1 MQKEIWRLAIPN
13 ILSNITVP
21 LLSMVDAILMGHLND
36 PKYLGAVA
44 VGGVIFNF
52 IYWNVGFLRM
62 GTTGLTAQAYG
73 RKDDKNIILL
83 LAQALLV
90 AISLG
95 IFVLCLQKP
104 LEIFAFWLV
113 EGSAEVEFLA
123 KQYYQIRIWAAPATI
138 ALYAFNGWFLGMQNA
153 RYLMYVMLTINL
165 INIVFS
171 IIFVY
176 LLGMTSEGVAYSTVL
191 AQYTGLGLAV
201 FLFLKKYTALLSHFE
216 QKLLWQIA
224 NFKHFFAVNSNIFIR
239 TFFLLITFAF
249 FTLQSAKA
257 GDTVLSANQILLEYL
272 MLMSYFT
279 DGFAFAA
286 ESLVGKYIG
295 AKNSEKLKQSIYYS
309 FRAGFVLAISATIV
323 YALMG
328 EKLLLLFTENQDII
342 AQASPYLPWLILL
355 PIVSMS
361 AYIWDGIYIGA
372 TAAVAMRNTMVA
384 STVLF
389 YLPVYFLLEPYLGNH
404 ALWLAL
410 TTFMIARSLLQTFL
424 AKKYVFALVEN

>member
-1 MQKEIWRLAIPN
+1 
-13 ILSNITVP
+13 
-21 LLSMVDAILMGHLND
+21 
-36 PKYLGAVA
+36 
-44 VGGVIFNF
+44 
-52 IYWNVGFLRM
+52 
-62 GTTGLTAQAYG
+62 
-73 RKDDKNIILL
+73 
-83 LAQALLV
+83 
-90 AISLG
+90 
-95 IFVLCLQKP
+95 
-104 LEIFAFWLV
+104 
-113 EGSAEVEFLA
+113 
-123 KQYYQIRIWAAPATI
+123 
-138 ALYAFNGWFLGMQNA
+138 
-153 RYLMYVMLTINL
+153 ML
-165 INIVFS
+165 
-171 IIFVY
+171 
-176 LLGMTSEGVAYSTVL
+176 
-191 AQYTGLGLAV
+191 LAV
-201 FLFLKKYTALLSHFE
+201 FLFLKKYTNLLSHFE
-216 QKLLWQIA
+216 QKLLWQVA

-309 FRAGFVLAISATIV
+309 FRAGFVLAIAATIV

-328 EKLLLLFTENQDII
+328 EKLLLLFTENQEII
-342 AQASPYLPWLILL
+342 AQAMPYLPWLILL

-424 AKKYVFALVEN
+424 AKKYVFALVGS